1 MTLYEKAVAQM
12 DTKDIDHWQSDLYLR
27 KNPISNKLVA
37 EYEYPRMVSMFR
49 DNIDHELWY
58 EINFAYHEK
67 RGKSK

>member
-12 DTKDIDHWQSDLYLR
+12 DAKDIDHWQSDLYLR
-27 KNPISNKLVA
+27 KNSISNKLVA

-58 EINFAYHEK
+58 EISFAYHN
-67 RGKSK
+67 